1 MKKRIAVLIR
11 EKIENGFNCF
21 LKGMAI
27 GIDSYAAEIVISLKK
42 EFPNISLYDI
52 VPCANQSCKWNDAQ
66 VSRYNSIL
74 KQCDNIIVL
83 QDAHTS
89 DCMQKRNRY
98 MVEHSKC
105 VIAIWNGTGSAVKYA
120 LSKKLS
126 VTVLH
131 PCTYS
136 VRTL

>member
-74 KQCDNIIVL
+74 KQCDNIIVFARCSHFRL
-83 QDAHTS
+83 YAKAQSLYGRTF
-89 DCMQKRNRY
+89 KVRY
-98 MVEHSKC
+98 RDMERY
-105 VIAIWNGTGSAVKYA
+105 G
-120 LSKKLS
+120 
-126 VTVLH
+126 
-131 PCTYS
+131 
-136 VRTL
+136 